1 MHICLVSLKATIL
14 AQDLADA
21 LKEKL
26 TLVATKLSAN
36 VEARVEPY
44 MPYFLAFE
52 LIDLTASNKEVL
64 PVNQT
69 TWDAIE
75 DVVDRFGDEVPA
87 SHQPPAT
94 SHQPPAT
101 SRQPPA
107 ASHQPPATSRQPP
120 ATSHQ
125 PQTCLLL

>member
-1 MHICLVSLKATIL
+1 MYICLVSLKATIL

-87 SHQPPAT
+87 SR
-94 SHQPPAT
+94 QPPAT
-101 SRQPPA
+101 SRQPQA
-107 ASHQPPATSRQPP
+107 ASRQPP
-120 ATSHQ
+120 AAS
-125 PQTCLLL
+125 PALSLTCCVSKTRPSKLN